1 MIALNRTASAVMRAV
16 PAHACSDVT
25 GFGLLGHAREMADGS
40 GVTIVLEA
48 AKMPL
53 LRGARRLAEQGCL
66 TGGCRR
72 IRAYLEDKIAVNR
85 SVPEGLLEVAFDPQT
100 SGGLLI
106 ALPPDRASAVVS
118 DLHSSG
124 IKAATIV
131 GYATARQE
139 VSVRLV

>member
-1 MIALNRTASAVMRAV
+1 MAV
-16 PAHACSDVT
+16 D
-25 GFGLLGHAREMADGS
+25 
-40 GVTIVLEA
+40 
-48 AKMPL
+48 
-53 LRGARRLAEQGCL
+53 
-66 TGGCRR
+66 
-72 IRAYLEDKIAVNR
+72 R
-85 SVPEGLLEVAFDPQT
+85 SVAEGLLEVALDPQT

-106 ALPPDRASAVVS
+106 ALPSGRASAVIS